1 MTEQMAYCSLAAP
14 VFDWHRHPR
23 RDVVWQLVP
32 FFGLAGRQVRAFS
45 ATQEYPG
52 GNSQDYKQVPNSRK
66 TYEIKAFPKLLRE
79 IKKLLGNKEL
89 SIAVP
94 GLKRDMVAYIP
105 GEIPYINES
114 VNFINIYPYP
124 DYISWKAEDFC

>member
-1 MTEQMAYCSLAAP
+1 CLAIGGWGDN
-14 VFDWHRHPR
+14 VRFDEG
-23 RDVVWQLVP
+23 VKT
-32 FFGLAGRQVRAFS
+32 GLSRERLARNIASTVNRLGFDCVS
-45 ATQEYPG
+45 EYPG

-114 VNFINIYPYP
+114 
-124 DYISWKAEDFC
+124 